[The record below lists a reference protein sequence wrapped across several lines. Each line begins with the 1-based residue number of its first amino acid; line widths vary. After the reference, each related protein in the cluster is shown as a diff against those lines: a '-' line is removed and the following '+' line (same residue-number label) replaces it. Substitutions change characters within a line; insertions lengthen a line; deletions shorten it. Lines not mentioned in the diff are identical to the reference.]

1 MRHVLTTCMLLTA
14 ITACSRGVSETAT
27 TRASKIVSV
36 DTGSACPPSRA
47 PGPAWRVVET
57 RDGRAELSLPRAF
70 TLVPADSAE
79 IWADSAS
86 SIGYKTRDRSSRRA
100 ELPAGEGWCTE
111 RISGVD
117 ARLWYD
123 HARAAFGE
131 GQYVRVLLTT
141 SNGME
146 FALSGFAQD
155 SAVADVLLT
164 IVRSLRVKTP

>member
-1 MRHVLTTCMLLTA
+1 MRDVLTTCMLLTA
-14 ITACSRGVSETAT
+14 IAACSRGASEAAT
-27 TRASKIVSV
+27 TRATKVVAV

-47 PGPAWRVVET
+47 PGPAWRVVAT
-57 RDGRAELSLPRAF
+57 RDGRAELSLPSAF

-86 SIGYKTRDRSSRRA
+86 SIGYKTRDGRSRRA
-100 ELPAGEGWCTE
+100 ELPAGEGWCTK

-117 ARLWYD
+117 AHLWYG

-141 SNGME
+141 SDGME
-146 FALSGFAQD
+146 FALNGFAQD
-155 SAVADVLLT
+155 SAAADVLFT
-164 IVRSLRVKTP
+164 IAHSLRLKTP